1 MASRSTI
8 RSLPQKELPSA
19 LTVLTN
25 TATAFISKDCYIFQ
39 IVLANKTAGAITA
52 TITDQAA
59 TPLDLLTAVSLPANG
74 LTIIAFP
81 EGQYMPGGFKW
92 SASANTSINAS
103 VVGFYAGVV

>member
-8 RSLPQKELPSA
+8 RSLPQKELSSA

-39 IVLANKTAGAITA
+39 LVFNNKTAGAITV
-52 TITDQAA
+52 TVVDQAA
-59 TPLDLLTAVSLPANG
+59 TPLDLLTAVSLPA
-74 LTIIAFP
+74 TSVTMAVFP

-92 SASANTSINAS
+92 NASANTSVNAS
-103 VVGFYAGVV
+103 VVGVYAGIT